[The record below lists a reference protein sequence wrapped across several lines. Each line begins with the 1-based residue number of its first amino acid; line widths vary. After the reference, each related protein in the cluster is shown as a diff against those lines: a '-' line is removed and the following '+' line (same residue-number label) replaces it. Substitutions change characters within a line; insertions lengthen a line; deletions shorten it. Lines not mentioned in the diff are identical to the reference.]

1 MKHGVPEPDWK
12 LFRELR
18 ELALERFA
26 KRTLTEVAELAQ
38 DEARSAHDR
47 YRDLWR
53 LLRDRDEDV
62 ARAFDDPRR
71 SRFLWQLAA
80 IHRLGLLEAEEL
92 ARFGAETRA
101 TVESL
106 SKEFLR

>member
-1 MKHGVPEPDWK
+1 MPHGVPESDWK

-18 ELALERFA
+18 EVALERFSRRILA
-26 KRTLTEVAELAQ
+26 EVAELTQ
-38 DEARSAHDR
+38 DDARSAHDR

-71 SRFLWQLAA
+71 SRLLLQLAA
-80 IHRLGLLEAEEL
+80 IYRLGLLEPDEF
-92 ARFGAETRA
+92 ARFGAETRE

-106 SKEFLR
+106 SKEFHR